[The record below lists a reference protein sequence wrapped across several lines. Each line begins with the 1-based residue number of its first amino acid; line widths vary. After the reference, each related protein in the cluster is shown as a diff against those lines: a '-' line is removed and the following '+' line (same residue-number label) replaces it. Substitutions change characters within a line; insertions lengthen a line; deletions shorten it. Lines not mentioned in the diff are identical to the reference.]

1 MKILYLDCG
10 MGAAGDMLAA
20 ALLEL
25 LPDPAGF
32 VERLNG
38 LGLPDVTFSREKSV
52 KCGIAGTHLAVSV
65 AGQEEGASHGHS
77 SHAHNDLHGIRH
89 LVQGHLDLPEA
100 VREDILAVYDRLAQA
115 ESRVHGVPVEQIH
128 FHEVG
133 TLDAVA
139 DITAVCLLIHTLA
152 PERILASPV
161 RVGSGQVRCAHG
173 LLPVPAPAT
182 AVLLQGIPIYAGEI
196 AGELCTPTG
205 AALLKHFVSQFAE
218 MPLMQVQ
225 AAGYGMG
232 KKDFPAANCV
242 RALLGRTEE
251 EAEQAVCQLAC
262 NLDDMTPEALAFACE
277 RLLELG
283 ALDVYTVAG
292 TMKKGRAGHVLTVL
306 CETDKEETIARH
318 ILAETTTNG
327 LRVRRCEKYFLTP
340 GMETVQTKWG
350 NIRVKTAA
358 GYGVA
363 HAKPEYE
370 DVARCAREAAVP
382 YGKVWEAAAQKIERA
397 DGQEEA

>member
-38 LGLPDVTFSREKSV
+38 LGLPDVTFSLEKSV

-232 KKDFPAANCV
+232 KRTFPPPAAFGPFW
-242 RALLGRTEE
+242 AGRK
-251 EAEQAVCQLAC
+251 
-262 NLDDMTPEALAFACE
+262 
-277 RLLELG
+277 R
-283 ALDVYTVAG
+283 
-292 TMKKGRAGHVLTVL
+292 R
-306 CETDKEETIARH
+306 RS
-318 ILAETTTNG
+318 
-327 LRVRRCEKYFLTP
+327 RRCAS
-340 GMETVQTKWG
+340 W
-350 NIRVKTAA
+350 
-358 GYGVA
+358 
-363 HAKPEYE
+363 
-370 DVARCAREAAVP
+370 
-382 YGKVWEAAAQKIERA
+382 RA
-397 DGQEEA
+397 TWTI